1 MKKYFPFLIAIALLA
16 FAVSPAAAW
25 HDGYATVV
33 ITGGV
38 VTDNTLSTAATIPRG
53 VESVSIYV
61 PTITSAT
68 VSLKVSHDG
77 GTTYDDLFC
86 LNNNTNTVLWSSA
99 AGTGGMYLQAPI
111 DCGIGFYNKLKVLT
125 GSAQAADRSFVVIFK
140 KYQTKSNQ

>member
-1 MKKYFPFLIAIALLA
+1 MKKLLTFV
-16 FAVSPAAAW
+16 FAVLCLALMTVPAFAW

-38 VTDNTLSTAATIPRG
+38 VADNTLSSAATIPRS

-111 DCGIGFYNKLKVLT
+111 DCGIGFYNKLKVLS
-125 GSAQAADRSFVVIFK
+125 GAAQAADRSFIVIFK